1 MLNIISYQEMQHKPT
16 MGCHLTTIRMT
27 KIFRNT
33 EIPSV
38 DRNA

>member
-27 KIFRNT
+27 KIRNT